1 MNERLLIVD
10 DDEFMRLVTQEV
22 LEQAG
27 YQVEVARDGMVA
39 WEALEAA
46 PARFDLI
53 LLDRQMPRMDGM
65 TLLQRIKADHRFMDL
80 PVVLLTG
87 LDRQQEIVEGLA
99 AGAYYYLTK
108 PSPEDVLQRVI
119 KNALHEARQK
129 EELRTLAG
137 QKGRA
142 VRLLRR
148 GEFYLQNLQEA
159 KDMALLLAEASQDP
173 VRTVSGYSE
182 LLINAIEHGNLGI
195 GYEEKSQ
202 LLRKGTWR
210 EEVNA
215 RLQRTPYRDRLVSV
229 VVDRRASV
237 CIVTITD
244 QGGGFAWENYLQFSP
259 ERAFDL
265 HGRGIAL
272 SKVASFDEMEYLGNG
287 STVITRVNMVD
298 GD

>member
-1 MNERLLIVD
+1 MDERLLIVD
-10 DDEFMRLVTQEV
+10 DDDFMRLVTQEV

-27 YQVEVARDGMVA
+27 YQVDVAKDGVFA

-46 PARFDLI
+46 PSRFDLI

-65 TLLQRIKADHRFMDL
+65 ALLQRIKSDNRFMDL

-119 KNALHEARQK
+119 KNALNESRQK
-129 EELRTLAG
+129 EELRALAG
-137 QKGRA
+137 QKIQA

-148 GEFYLQNLQEA
+148 GEFRLQTLQEA
-159 KDMALLLAEASQDP
+159 QDMALLLAEASRDP

-182 LLINAIEHGNLGI
+182 LLINAIEHGNPGI
-195 GYEEKSQ
+195 SYDEKSQ
-202 LLRKGTWR
+202 LLREGNWR

-215 RLQRTPYRDRLVSV
+215 RLQRTPYRGRLVSV
-229 VVDRRASV
+229 VVERRASV
-237 CIVTITD
+237 CIVTIAD
-244 QGGGFAWENYLQFSP
+244 QGGGFDWKKYLHFSP

-287 STVITRVNMVD
+287 STVVTSVNVVG